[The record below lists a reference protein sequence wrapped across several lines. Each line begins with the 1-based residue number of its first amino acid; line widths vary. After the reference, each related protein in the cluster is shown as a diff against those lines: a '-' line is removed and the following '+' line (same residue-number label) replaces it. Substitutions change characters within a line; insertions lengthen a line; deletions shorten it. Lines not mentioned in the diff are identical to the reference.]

1 VSKPLNESSHLKEVV
16 MFAKLNLALIAALI
30 ALPAIAGQQ
39 LGRDSVYAGHAAS
52 TPTASTLATAK
63 TLGRDSVYA
72 FGKRPTTPVT
82 IAVTFKPGRA

>member
-1 VSKPLNESSHLKEVV
+1 
-16 MFAKLNLALIAALI
+16 MFAKFNLALIAALI

-63 TLGRDSVYA
+63 ALGRDSVYA
-72 FGKRPTTPVT
+72 FGKKASTP
-82 IAVTFKPGRA
+82 INLAVTFKPGRA